1 MSTGKVS
8 FDNTIWEPGGE
19 HAIEDP
25 MHGPS
30 AVYSMLEIPP
40 MSLGNG
46 TYYQTGAFYAV
57 GTPYFDAKGN
67 PIYRVGTAR
76 GATALM
82 QEALAVN
89 EWSEAARQGED
100 ALTSLEAQRQQKRL
114 EQRGAAHAFKSSD
127 VCAGGRRMD
136 TCETASAMV
145 AEAEHYN
152 ATSEKMKIAGDGRS
166 WSNLM
171 WLGRSCVTCS
181 LQCEVAVET
190 DDNLPTGIVRFT
202 NTRPLSADIIDAS
215 LHIDETE

>member
-1 MSTGKVS
+1 MSTGEDA

-40 MSLGNG
+40 MPLGDG
-46 TYYQTGAFYAV
+46 TYYQTGASYAV
-57 GTPYFDAKGN
+57 GTPYFDAKGS

-100 ALTSLEAQRQQKRL
+100 VLTSLEAQRQQKRL
-114 EQRGAAHAFKSSD
+114 EQRGAAHAFKPSD
-127 VCAGGRRMD
+127 VRAGGQRID
-136 TCETASAMV
+136 TCETASAMI
-145 AEAEHYN
+145 AEAERYN
-152 ATSEKMKIAGDGRS
+152 DASDKMKVAGDGRR
-166 WSNLM
+166 WNNLM
-171 WLGRSCVTCS
+171 WLGRSCVACS

-190 DDNLPTGIVRFT
+190 NDNLPTGIVRFT
-202 NTRPLSADIIDAS
+202 NTRPLSADIIDVS
-215 LHIDETE
+215 LHTDGTE